1 MINPFTAA
9 RRKREREL
17 KIKEEALELERL
29 KLRQAQRSLMMMQQK
44 QAEDNAP
51 KEFRAP
57 WLPAGVVPQGKT
69 APIAQDSCA
78 SIYQYAGQADVN
90 FFPSFVGYPRLA
102 MLAQSSDYRSVPETT
117 ATEMTRKWGY
127 FKIDDPDTG
136 DDSRLTDAELAK
148 KEEQDDKL
156 QRQRLEKISAL
167 EMEFERYKIRELIQ
181 RAIEV
186 EMTMGRAQIY
196 IDLDSTDD
204 SLPFVTSPL
213 GVGVGALKGLTL
225 IEPMWSTPSAYNAD
239 DPTRAD
245 FFKPE
250 RWYVMGKDV
259 HADRLITLVMRPV
272 PDILK
277 PAYNF
282 GGLSMLQLMIPYV
295 QRYQRTADSISDLIH
310 AFSLT
315 ILATDMS
322 SILAG
327 DNDPNI
333 ALRASLFNQYKS
345 NDGMMLLDKE
355 SEEISQIN
363 TPLTG
368 LHELLSKSQEQMA
381 APSHTPLVKLLG
393 VSPSGLNA
401 SAEGEIE
408 VYRDYISAQNE
419 AHIRPVIERISEI
432 MQLSLFGEVDRGIT
446 WVFNPLKQ
454 MDDKELAEI
463 QEIKSRTGVMLVDG
477 GIVSPEEVRQTLA
490 SDEHSPYSGINVSN
504 VPEGMPEDDFD
515 MEDPF
520 VGMDADKWI
529 TVKPNGPESKG
540 SPVLIGEGGEIKAGM
555 GGKFKGEKISEVRK
569 DFVGPKSHQAGKQ
582 EAESKEPK
590 GITSEHAAEYEKIAS
605 SSGKAEADKYASEII
620 AGMGLTTPAER
631 GSAWEAIRKSYSEAS
646 KAQEEEAQKADRKAK
661 REAAKNRRTPSK
673 VVSEILGS
681 GRISLSRRESEFL
694 DSIKSKRVLSEKQ
707 AKWLD
712 DLAGRASVEGLKDV
726 KLKSAPKRSMS
737 FSDYLSDVLD
747 QQEGLMGRSELAEAH
762 KSYEEFI
769 IK

>member
-1 MINPFTAA
+1 MKNPFTAA
-9 RRKREREL
+9 RRKREQEQRALEL
-17 KIKEEALELERL
+17 KEEALRLKADELELERQ
-29 KLRQAQRSLMMMQQK
+29 KLRQAQRAMVMMQQK
-44 QAEDNAP
+44 QTEDNAP
-51 KEFRAP
+51 KEFSAP
-57 WLPAGVVPQGKT
+57 WLPAGVVPQGRT

-127 FKIDDPDTG
+127 FKVDDPDTG
-136 DDSRLTDAELAK
+136 DDPNLTDDELAE
-148 KEEQDDKL
+148 KEEQDEKL

-196 IDLDSTDD
+196 IDLGSTDD

-277 PAYNF
+277 AAYNF

-295 QRYQRTADSISDLIH
+295 QRYQRTADSISDLIR

-333 ALRASLFNQYKS
+333 AMRASLFNQHKS

-363 TPLTG
+363 TPLSG

-401 SAEGEIE
+401 NAEGEIE

-432 MQLSLFGEVDRGIT
+432 MQLSLFGEVDRGIK

-454 MDDKELAEI
+454 MDDKDLAEI
-463 QEIKSRTGVMLVDG
+463 QEIKSRTGVALVDG
-477 GIVSPEEVRQTLA
+477 GVVSPEEVRQTLA
-490 SDEHSPYSGINVSN
+490 SDEHSPYSGINVSK
-504 VPEGMPEDDFD
+504 VPEGMPDD
-515 MEDPF
+515 ME
-520 VGMDADKWI
+520 
-529 TVKPNGPESKG
+529 
-540 SPVLIGEGGEIKAGM
+540 LGG
-555 GGKFKGEKISEVRK
+555 
-569 DFVGPKSHQAGKQ
+569 
-582 EAESKEPK
+582 
-590 GITSEHAAEYEKIAS
+590 YEF
-605 SSGKAEADKYASEII
+605 E
-620 AGMGLTTPAER
+620 
-631 GSAWEAIRKSYSEAS
+631 
-646 KAQEEEAQKADRKAK
+646 
-661 REAAKNRRTPSK
+661 
-673 VVSEILGS
+673 
-681 GRISLSRRESEFL
+681 
-694 DSIKSKRVLSEKQ
+694 
-707 AKWLD
+707 
-712 DLAGRASVEGLKDV
+712 
-726 KLKSAPKRSMS
+726 
-737 FSDYLSDVLD
+737 
-747 QQEGLMGRSELAEAH
+747 
-762 KSYEEFI
+762 
-769 IK
+769 